1 MVQKQQT
8 AKDLKRRIT
17 VECTTS
23 NGKELGLDE
32 AAHAEP
38 CCAPSENDTH
48 PIVESDMVDAT
59 VDATVQRRC
68 VDPNCV
74 PKPFDPDPYFSCHS
88 VQLCTY

>member
-1 MVQKQQT
+1 MQVKT
-8 AKDLKRRIT
+8 EMKRK
-17 VECTTS
+17 V
-23 NGKELGLDE
+23 GKEPEGGRGVGI
-32 AAHAEP
+32 HAEP
-38 CCAPSENDTH
+38 VRRSENDTH